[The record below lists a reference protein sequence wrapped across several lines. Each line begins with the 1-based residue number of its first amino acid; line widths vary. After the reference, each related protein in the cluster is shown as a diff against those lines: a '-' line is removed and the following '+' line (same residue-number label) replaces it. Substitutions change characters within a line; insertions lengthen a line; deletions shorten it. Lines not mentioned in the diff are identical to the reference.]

1 MVKDKALLYDTE
13 AFNFEKVKDK
23 DKDEEKIIISGQ
35 AMPIGKKS
43 RNGVNYRPE
52 SVKKAVKT
60 LEKAPFLFNHNT
72 DISLGH
78 ITEADSNEKGI
89 EYKADI
95 DPEEKNYLRKV
106 ERGDIRHVS
115 VGAMV
120 SNPEFDEETGEVTVD
135 VDEFVELS
143 AVPVPG
149 FKDTSSQ
156 VNNKIESKSGALY
169 LAETFGNEEMKE
181 KLKQE
186 SQNKEKDEDEE
197 ESESKD
203 EKTKDTPTQDNSKG
217 EDEEKSDDSNSE
229 KTSEEPFAGYKNF
242 DDCVKKNKDKEDPKG
257 YCASI
262 KKKAEKDQKPDQT
275 EEDENEDEQ
284 TKMEKLSS
292 QVEELSSQITE
303 FSNRVAILETKV
315 DSLVEGEENTEGD
328 DNEDNEKPDKNSE
341 DEKEKPEEKLEENY
355 KEDEKNGKLKDDKQ
369 EAKKGQDENGEKW
382 KEDYD
387 KPTEK
392 ETKQNKK
399 VDLKKNLLKNK
410 SY

>member
-13 AFNFEKVKDK
+13 AFNFEKAKDK

-275 EEDENEDEQ
+275 EEDEEDEQ
-284 TKMEKLSS
+284 TKLEKLGS
-292 QVEELSSQITE
+292 QVEEISSQLTE

-315 DSLVEGEENTEGD
+315 DSLVEGEENSEDQTD
-328 DNEDNEKPDKNSE
+328 DNSE

-355 KEDEKNGKLKDDKQ
+355 KEDEKNGKLTDDKQ

-387 KPTEK
+387 KPTESE
-392 ETKQNKK
+392 ETKKNKK
-399 VDLKKNLLKNK
+399 VDLRKNLLKNK